1 MLKETRNIKTFYYI
15 FKRII
20 DMVLSFCALILF
32 LPLFLLIAILIKLDD
47 PSGCIIYSQI
57 RIGKKGKPFRM
68 YKFRSMCTNA
78 DAQLAEIKRD
88 NEVSGPMFKI
98 KEDPRITKIGK
109 YLRKFSLDEFP
120 QFINV
125 IKGDMSLV
133 GPRPPLEWEVR
144 EYRGDDF
151 KRLEIKPGIT
161 GLWQVSL
168 RNSTNFQGMLE
179 LDLLYIN
186 NISLKNDL
194 LILVRT
200 VKVVLFPNNAY

>member
-1 MLKETRNIKTFYYI
+1 MDI
-15 FKRII
+15 
-20 DMVLSFCALILF
+20 VLSFCALILF
-32 LPLFLLIAILIKLDD
+32 LPLFLIIALLIKLDD
-47 PSGCIIYSQI
+47 PRGRILYSQI
-57 RIGKKGKPFRM
+57 RIGKKGRPFRM

-78 DAQLAEIKRD
+78 EAQLAEIKRE
-88 NEVSGPMFKI
+88 NEISGPMFKM

-133 GPRPPLEWEVR
+133 GPRPPLEWEVL
-144 EYRGDDF
+144 EYKGDDF

-168 RNSTNFQGMLE
+168 RNSTSFRGMLE

-186 NISLKNDL
+186 NLSLKKDL
-194 LILVRT
+194 LILVKT